1 VIHSRN
7 ICWSTR
13 GVWQWVFEVLSAEAE
28 KEYAQINSTIFQ
40 AHKHSAG
47 AKKVN
52 RTKEYISR
60 SMGRSSGG
68 LTTKIH
74 ATCDALGNP
83 TGFHLSP
90 GQAHDL
96 QGADVLLE
104 ALLDQIKALLADI
117 AYAARA
123 RLLDRLE
130 QHQVE
135 AVIPPKS
142 NQKEP
147 WEFDQDKYRWRHL
160 IENFFAK
167 LKQYRGI
174 ATRYDKRACAFL
186 GAIHWVAAVIWLN

>member
-1 VIHSRN
+1 MTARDNRLFVEAVLYLYRAGIPRRDLPNLVGFWVIHTRQMRWSR
-7 ICWSTR
+7 R
-13 GVWQWVFEVLSAEAE
+13 GVCQRVFEEPAAETDN
-28 KEYAQINSTIFQ
+28 EYAQIEITIIQ
-40 AHKHSAG
+40 AHQHSAG
-47 AKKVN
+47 AKKGN
-52 RTKEYISR
+52 CTKECI
-60 SMGRSSGG
+60 GRSSGG
-68 LTTKIH
+68 LTTKFDVI
-74 ATCDALGNP
+74 CDALGNL

-90 GQAHDL
+90 GQARDL

-147 WEFDQDKYRWRHL
+147 WEFDQDK
-160 IENFFAK
+160 
-167 LKQYRGI
+167 
-174 ATRYDKRACAFL
+174 
-186 GAIHWVAAVIWLN
+186 